1 MNNNVTEWVLTLH
14 NNDFLNRIMFFF
26 SKIGKGGFVF
36 WIIVL
41 IYSAYF
47 FFKKKDKKLTLLTL
61 GYFISLGIAFVLVDY
76 VIKPI
81 VKESRPFVRYPEIL
95 TFFEKYNYKTPSDYS
110 FPSGHS
116 VAAFLALSYLMFID
130 KKSLFITIPLS
141 ILISF
146 SRIYIGAH
154 YIGDVLVGMSI
165 GLAIGI
171 CFYFAL
177 KLIIDKIYKDKEV
190 VQWD

>member
-1 MNNNVTEWVLTLH
+1 
-14 NNDFLNRIMFFF
+14 
-26 SKIGKGGFVF
+26 
-36 WIIVL
+36 
-41 IYSAYF
+41 
-47 FFKKKDKKLTLLTL
+47 
-61 GYFISLGIAFVLVDY
+61 
-76 VIKPI
+76 
-81 VKESRPFVRYPEIL
+81 
-95 TFFEKYNYKTPSDYS
+95 
-110 FPSGHS
+110 
-116 VAAFLALSYLMFID
+116 MFID

-154 YIGDVLVGMSI
+154 YIGDVLVGKSI

-190 VQWD
+190 VQ

>member
-1 MNNNVTEWVLTLH
+1 MNNNVTELALTLH

-95 TFFEKYNYKTPSDYS
+95 TFFEKYNYKLLVIILFHQDI
-110 FPSGHS
+110 
-116 VAAFLALSYLMFID
+116 ALL
-130 KKSLFITIPLS
+130 LF
-141 ILISF
+141 
-146 SRIYIGAH
+146 
-154 YIGDVLVGMSI
+154 
-165 GLAIGI
+165 
-171 CFYFAL
+171 
-177 KLIIDKIYKDKEV
+177 
-190 VQWD
+190 

>member
-1 MNNNVTEWVLTLH
+1 MNNNVTEWALTLH

-95 TFFEKYNYKTPSDYS
+95 TFFEKYCLRYKNP
-110 FPSGHS
+110 
-116 VAAFLALSYLMFID
+116 AFYAILMP
-130 KKSLFITIPLS
+130 K
-141 ILISF
+141 
-146 SRIYIGAH
+146 
-154 YIGDVLVGMSI
+154 VGKYAEMR
-165 GLAIGI
+165 
-171 CFYFAL
+171 
-177 KLIIDKIYKDKEV
+177 
-190 VQWD
+190 